1 VLSKSQRLLQKTI
14 IDSVNIFIATDAN
27 QKLPGFRWNDND
39 TPNDNTDDKWVPA
52 LDDQGNQKNVD
63 SYGYG
68 FHAGGY
74 TGLDPLKDN
83 NPNDTTLGC
92 GRLSTNDAGMLAGL
106 LGRVLDDGG
115 GIQGCAH

>member
-1 VLSKSQRLLQKTI
+1 MITI
-14 IDSVNIFIATDAN
+14 HQMTD
-27 QKLPGFRWNDND
+27 
-39 TPNDNTDDKWVPA
+39 TDDKWVPA

-74 TGLDPLKDN
+74 TLGRSIKNN
-83 NPNDTTLGC
+83 NPNDTHSAVEDSAQMMRGC
-92 GRLSTNDAGMLAGL
+92 WLVCWQG
-106 LGRVLDDGG
+106 LDDGG